1 MNKNRNIIFSSNDV
15 RDIFA
20 EDRTDYGYFSKLML
34 DTARGAE
41 KVDKKDANDKIREVM
56 FSVLGVDEDCDR
68 RTLRNAIRKHKIDIF
83 EVTEEILENLLVSGW
98 GENPF
103 FNEFV
108 EMKSMADGDTNEFY
122 TKDEIILTVSEL
134 SGNHHDIVR
143 QKLNEGKTFRVKTS
157 WYGVKF

>member
-1 MNKNRNIIFSSNDV
+1 MNKNRNLIFSSNDV

-68 RTLRNAIRKHKIDIF
+68 RTLRNAIRKHKVDIY
-83 EVTEEILENLLVSGW
+83 EVIEETVENLLVSGW

-134 SGNHHDIVR
+134 SGNHHDINYSVR
-143 QKLNEGKTFRVKTS
+143 VA
-157 WYGVKF
+157 